1 MPKHLR
7 NDVQRQEEIQAEKE
21 RQRRRNS
28 MIILPK
34 INKKTQIRERLM
46 NWYQNDIPT
55 MERKVLNYKH
65 VIIPDDDPFVLFKIL
80 QLPNSNDLSEFC
92 NRDDGRSSIGSR
104 LSNRKSVRPISG
116 KLIKDEVT
124 A

>member
-1 MPKHLR
+1 
-7 NDVQRQEEIQAEKE
+7 
-21 RQRRRNS
+21 

-34 INKKTQIRERLM
+34 INKKSQIRERLM
-46 NWYQNDIPT
+46 NWYPNDIPT